1 MFILKAL
8 RKKAGLK
15 QEEVAELM
23 GVTPNTVS
31 NWETL
36 GKFKKSADLHKL
48 LELYQA
54 SQKERAIVLQ
64 LVYGDEKSNEYTA
77 ASLIDEA
84 AEASNLALTAVR
96 EALNILT
103 KVYHD
108 STLLKELTLKGV
120 EELEIGVDAT
130 AEDVNE

>member
-8 RKKAGLK
+8 RKKVRLK

-108 STLLKELTLKGV
+108 SALLKELTLKGV